1 MEIEEL
7 GFSQSSRNYY
17 LRLTQRN
24 LCLWELIFFIYKNE
38 KWKKKEE
45 NQFLFLQNYFISS
58 K

>member
-38 KWKKKEE
+38 KWKKKRGKPI
-45 NQFLFLQNYFISS
+45 LFLQNYFISS

>member
-38 KWKKKEE
+38 KWKKKRGKPIFVLTE
-45 NQFLFLQNYFISS
+45 LFY
-58 K
+58 